1 MGKEGAPG
9 LPPRP
14 EAGSAGLMGGIGA
27 RRRRGLWPREQP
39 RWGGWLAGG
48 GGGALKAA
56 VLGGLL
62 LAAAGVLGGRGRAW
76 RRRQEQRVGPTLH
89 QWRWARVEAEAGGR
103 GLLCAGTYP
112 LEAELRLALDAAP
125 PPAAANSSGEAA
137 PSPSPRAAWAGLEAR
152 IPPET
157 ELKRLR
163 AGFPERLRRFGSS
176 QGGDMVAGEPVAA
189 WAVDFFRD
197 ELRELRLHLPAYP
210 AEAFSGRG
218 VVVVPRRA
226 EASPA
231 MGAGGPAGGG
241 GRRRV
246 RGDAEGHGAGTGGSG
261 GDVDFAGP
269 QGGGVQ
275 HWADAVLVFA
285 SLRRQGCA
293 LPGEL
298 WLTPG
303 EMAELPEQA
312 SEVLRFLGAEI
323 HELPEEVSLGRGGA
337 ASAVASLVLS
347 GFEEALLLDT
357 DSVPV
362 GDPTSL
368 FSDPGFRAT
377 GSLFWEGSWA
387 PSPAPELFSVT
398 GERDFMEFSHEGG
411 QYLVNKRRAWRPLL
425 LAGHMSLLGPGLY
438 SHLLADLEGGGGV
451 KEALPF
457 GFQLEQLP
465 RSVVPHAP
473 ETVGATHLLGG
484 RVAEQAYG
492 HVFRRPDGGRL
503 LFLRQGALK
512 TSLFN
517 LPDEPRGKSDD
528 GSSRPS
534 KYASHQ
540 KELREAAGL
549 DVEAYVWTV
558 LRAIRCDAGVSA
570 AAAAAAAA
578 AARARARARACPPPA
593 AERLYMLG
601 STSPDL
607 LACAA

>member
-1 MGKEGAPG
+1 MGKGAPG
-9 LPPRP
+9 LPPRL
-14 EAGSAGLMGGIGA
+14 EAGGAGLLGGIGA
-27 RRRRGLWPREQP
+27 RRRMGAWPREQP
-39 RWGGWLAGG
+39 RRGGWLAGG

-62 LAAAGVLGGRGRAW
+62 LAAAGGLGGGVRTW

-137 PSPSPRAAWAGLEAR
+137 PSPLPRAAWAGLEAR
-152 IPPET
+152 IPSET

-241 GRRRV
+241 GWRRV
-246 RGDAEGHGAGTGGSG
+246 RGDAEGHGVGTGGSG
-261 GDVDFAGP
+261 GDRDFAGP

-275 HWADAVLVFA
+275 HWADTVLVFA

-312 SEVLRFLGAEI
+312 SAVLRFLGAEI

-347 GFEEALLLDT
+347 SFEEALLLDT

-368 FSDPGFRAT
+368 FSDPGFRTT
-377 GSLFWEGSWA
+377 GSLFWQGSWA

-425 LAGHMSLLGPGLY
+425 LSGHMSLLGPGLY
-438 SHLLADLEGGGGV
+438 SHLLADSEGGGGV

-484 RVAEQAYG
+484 RVADQAYG
-492 HVFRRPDGGRL
+492 HVLRRPDGGRL

-540 KELREAAGL
+540 KELHEAAGL

-578 AARARARARACPPPA
+578 ARARAGTRACPPPA